1 MAQGVTMCN
10 LFELADLEECQ
21 NRKPDLIYVYGN
33 KDKED
38 RAVFYQDKANDI
50 MIGYASYTK
59 TRLFRIYEKNDLNL
73 I

>member
-38 RAVFYQDKANDI
+38 LDVPEELVNINEELDSLEDINDF
-50 MIGYASYTK
+50 T
-59 TRLFRIYEKNDLNL
+59 L
-73 I
+73 